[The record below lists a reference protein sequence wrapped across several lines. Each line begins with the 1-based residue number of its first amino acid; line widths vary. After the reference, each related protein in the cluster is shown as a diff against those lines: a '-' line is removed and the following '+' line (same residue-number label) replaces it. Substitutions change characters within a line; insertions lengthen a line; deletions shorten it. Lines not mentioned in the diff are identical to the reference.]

1 MNTITIKVVAWEDDG
16 QSLICKYASDET
28 KSSNP
33 DDYNAVAFQPVLM
46 WPDATTQE
54 AVLEQAARAGVS
66 VCQEIKTYED
76 AADDP
81 AKIAIYSGL
90 VGQEQTFNYADIVPT
105 PSSEGQQV
113 DPDTIEV

>member
-1 MNTITIKVVAWEDDG
+1 MNCTFHHAAIWHFVHSA
-16 QSLICKYASDET
+16 
-28 KSSNP
+28 
-33 DDYNAVAFQPVLM
+33 AFAHFFRSYSGLSFLKCVL
-46 WPDATTQE
+46 
-54 AVLEQAARAGVS
+54 
-66 VCQEIKTYED
+66 KTYED